1 MTTIDYYN
9 QNNKTLIEKYDSVK
23 PLEIHELFEK
33 HIEKNSSVLD
43 IGFGSGRDLNF
54 IRENITNDVFGL
66 DGSIEFVKNIQKDYF
81 YKNRISLSVLPSID
95 ISKFKTKKFDTVIS
109 IAVLMHLCM
118 KDILKTVKNMK
129 SILKPN
135 GKIIISYSTKSRN
148 SDDRSF
154 YNISKSE
161 MTNLFA
167 SNQFR
172 EMASISNNDSLN
184 RDIEWITQIFKSTY

>member
-33 HIEKNSSVLD
+33 YIEKNSSVLD

-184 RDIEWITQIFKSTY
+184 RDIEWITQIFKGTY